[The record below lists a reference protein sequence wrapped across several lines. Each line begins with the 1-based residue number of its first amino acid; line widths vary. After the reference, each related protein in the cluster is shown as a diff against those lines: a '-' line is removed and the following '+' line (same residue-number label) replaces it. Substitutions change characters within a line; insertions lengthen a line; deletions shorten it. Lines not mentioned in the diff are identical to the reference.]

1 MSKKYLITLAASVL
15 LVLLLV
21 AVGLSSCS
29 TTEQESEF
37 VFAFASD
44 RTGAGD
50 IYALTQSGEI
60 CNLTD
65 NPASDWDPAW
75 DALGKT
81 LAFTSQRA
89 GNSDIWLMD
98 AADVKIKDGTVTPE
112 HNGTPRNLTNHPAWD
127 YSPSWSPSGQSLV
140 FVSER
145 DGDPE
150 IFIQNLEGADALQ
163 LTFNQG
169 VDHRPAWSPDGNYIA
184 FAAVR
189 NGVEEIYRIRPDGT
203 DEQLVTP
210 HPVQGTSPTWS
221 PDSQQLAFIGWDE
234 ENRAGIYTVG
244 PELESLTQLYQSGS
258 WLGSLNWSA
267 DGRWLTFTAWESGNH
282 ELYALPVEG
291 GLPVQLTI
299 NSAWDDFLVINPAI
313 KFQTDSPAP
322 LEQISSDE
330 IVPPVVANVADQDFA
345 LGVNIADLSMA
356 YLVNDLGFKWAKGY
370 VNWATV
376 EPEPGQLNWIDPDNV
391 VKAFDDQQLSILMRI
406 HGTPAW
412 ARPSESPLSYPPP
425 NLEEFEVF
433 VTELAN
439 RYKGK
444 VAAYEIWNEP
454 NLNYEWGNL
463 EPNPVTYTEMLKT
476 AYKAIKKVDPNAL
489 IVTGGLA
496 TTGNGSATAYGD
508 LTFLQAMYDAGAK
521 DYFDVFGSHPYG
533 YGQPPDT
540 SHVDGLS
547 FDRVAAQHA
556 VMAANGDGD
565 TPIWIT
571 EAGWVLQTHWD
582 LGEHAAIGVTEAQQ
596 AEYLVRAYQKTR
608 QEWPFVQAF
617 FLFNLDF
624 SVAPWYQ
631 AGEPMRW
638 YAILNPD
645 HTPRP
650 AYTQL
655 HQMERK

>member
-1 MSKKYLITLAASVL
+1 MSKKYLIALATGVLFVL
-15 LVLLLV
+15 LVA

-44 RTGAGD
+44 RTGVGD
-50 IYALTQSGEI
+50 IFALTQTGEI

-65 NPASDWDPAW
+65 NSASDWDPAW
-75 DALGKT
+75 DVSGET
-81 LAFTSQRA
+81 LAFTSHRS

-98 AADVKIKDGTVTPE
+98 VSGLRIKDGTVTPE
-112 HNGTPRNLTNHPAWD
+112 HNGAPRNLTNHPAWD
-127 YSPSWSPSGQSLV
+127 YSPAWSPNGQSLA

-150 IFIQNLEGADALQ
+150 IFIQNLEGAEALQ

-169 VDHRPAWSPDGNYIA
+169 VDHRPAWSPDGTYIA

-189 NGVEEIYRIRPDGT
+189 NGIEEIYRIRPDGT

-210 HPVQGTSPTWS
+210 HPVQGTSPVWS
-221 PDSQQLAFIGWDE
+221 PDSRQLAFVGWNDD
-234 ENRAGIYTVG
+234 NQAGIYVVG
-244 PELESLTQLYQSGS
+244 PELETLTNLYQSNS
-258 WLGSLNWSA
+258 WLGSLSWSA
-267 DGRWLTFTAWESGNH
+267 DGRWLTFTAWNADNH

-291 GLPVQLTI
+291 GAPVRLTI
-299 NSAWDDFLVINPAI
+299 NPAWDDFLAINPAV
-313 KFQTDSPAP
+313 KFQSGAGPEQTVSDGFDSAP
-322 LEQISSDE
+322 VANSSDR
-330 IVPPVVANVADQDFA
+330 DLA
-345 LGVNIADLSMA
+345 LGVNIADLSMT

-376 EPEPGQLNWIDPDNV
+376 EPDPGQFNWTDPDNV
-391 VKAFDDQQLSILMRI
+391 VKAFADQQLNILMRI

-425 NLEEFEVF
+425 NLAKFETF
-433 VTELAN
+433 LTQLAT
-439 RYKGK
+439 RYKDQ

-454 NLNYEWGNL
+454 NLSYEWGHL
-463 EPNPVTYTEMLKT
+463 EPDPVAYTEMLQT
-476 AYKAIKKVDPNAL
+476 AYRTIKTVDPDAL
-489 IVTGGLA
+489 IITGGLA
-496 TTGNGSATAYGD
+496 TTGNGSADAYGD

-521 DYFDVFGSHPYG
+521 DYFDAFGSHPYA
-533 YGQPPDT
+533 YGQPPDV
-540 SHVDGLS
+540 SHPDGLS

-556 VMAANGDGD
+556 VMAANGDGN
-565 TPIWIT
+565 TPVWIT

-582 LGEHAAIGVTEAQQ
+582 LGEHANIGVTEAQQ
-596 AEYLVRAYQKTR
+596 AEYLVRAYQKVG
-608 QEWPFVQAF
+608 QEWPFVQGF

-645 HTPRP
+645 RTPRP

-655 HQMERK
+655 QQMER